1 MLSVILLPILMIPLS
16 ALDVTRASDLWQQL
30 ELPSELESDL
40 EDTMG
45 WGKKWFVDFNPEQT
59 ELVSFDH
66 SNNTGVLDVKMDES
80 VTEEK
85 WLFKML
91 GVDFLF

>member
-1 MLSVILLPILMIPLS
+1 
-16 ALDVTRASDLWQQL
+16 
-30 ELPSELESDL
+30 
-40 EDTMG
+40 MG